1 MNQHNPKLKSILD
14 RVDHLCPVTF
24 IVPVQG
30 SLAVHLY
37 SYAMESRVT
46 PETII
51 GEALRAY
58 LGDAA

>member
-1 MNQHNPKLKSILD
+1 MSEHKKLKDILE
-14 RVDHLCPVTF
+14 RVDHLAPVVF
-24 IVPVQG
+24 MVPVQG

-37 SYAMESRVT
+37 SYAMESGVL

-51 GEALRAY
+51 SEALRAY